1 MRAVLA
7 ETTSEMD
14 NPSQNDNR
22 RIGAFEEIMD
32 DDTAEFDT
40 FARQIEEMTKSND
53 YSEEREFGDLP
64 PLKSSSSDLY
74 CSPETVHTSPSV
86 NYYMESAAGGH
97 STSHSYRCLN
107 IHFAIVA
114 WKNQFCFYKKY
125 SCGNIK
131 WIL

>member
-1 MRAVLA
+1 
-7 ETTSEMD
+7 MD
-14 NPSQNDNR
+14 NPSQSDNR
-22 RIGAFEEIMD
+22 RIAFEEIMD

-74 CSPETVHTSPSV
+74 TNCSPETVQTPSV

-97 STSHSYRCLN
+97 STSHSYR
-107 IHFAIVA
+107 
-114 WKNQFCFYKKY
+114 
-125 SCGNIK
+125 
-131 WIL
+131 

>member
-1 MRAVLA
+1 MSNFLRQFATGDPPHYNDGGLVRAVLA

-32 DDTAEFDT
+32 DDTTEFDT

-74 CSPETVHTSPSV
+74 TNCSPETVHTSPSV

-97 STSHSYRCLN
+97 STSHSYR
-107 IHFAIVA
+107 
-114 WKNQFCFYKKY
+114 
-125 SCGNIK
+125 
-131 WIL
+131 